1 MAISL
6 GNRAKMTTSTTGTG
20 TITLGS
26 AVSGYQSFDAAGIT
40 NSQTVR
46 YAIEDGTAFE
56 IGSGTYTSSGT
67 TLTRSVTESSNSDSA
82 ITLTGNAEVFITAT
96 VADLYINDGAS
107 TLTTTGVITG
117 GTVEAT
123 SDTAAGDNAAMGFT
137 SAEGLIL
144 TGQGS
149 TNDVTIK
156 NDADADV
163 LEIPTGTT
171 NVTVAGNLGVGGTVT
186 ATGTSVFATL
196 DISGDVDVDGTL
208 ESDAITLNGT
218 AVTATATL
226 DTGISNNNVPK
237 FTSGVAD
244 NDFLRV
250 DGTAIEGRSASEVLS
265 DIAAAP
271 AAGSSNIVTTGALNS
286 GSITSGF
293 GTIDTGSSNIT
304 TTGVGSFGSLD
315 ISGDIDVDGTT
326 NLDVVDIDGAVDMA
340 STALVTGVLTANGG
354 AVFNENSSDVDFRVE
369 SNGNANMLFVDGG
382 NDAVVIGHN
391 DATNGTFASSQAFQV
406 VGTSFTTS
414 SVGLTRFSADA
425 NGPSISLSKSR
436 AAGIGTDTVVQDN
449 DALGNIL
456 FTGADGTDLATQ
468 GASISAAID
477 GTPGGN
483 DMPTRLTFA
492 TTGDGNS
499 SPTERFRISSD
510 GSLSTPTSGTSNVR
524 FGVNAGNSIASGGD
538 KNVFVGDEAGT
549 ANTTGTRNVAVGFEA
564 LKTEDGHGRNVAVGY
579 HALEDLNAGTNALNI
594 GIGYNAGAN
603 LTTGIRNTLIGANAG
618 DDLTDADDNV
628 AIGRQAL
635 SSDTLGSK
643 SVAIGNDTLFAQN
656 FTTATDSYNTAVG
669 YAAGTAVTTGVDNTL
684 IGGGAGDALTD
695 ADNNVAVGRSALGS
709 DTLGSK
715 STAVGR
721 GALGAQNF
729 TTATDSNN
737 TAVGYTAGNSV
748 TTGTHNS
755 FLGAAAGLN
764 VTTGLRN
771 TLIGALAGDALT
783 DADSNV
789 AVGANALGADT
800 LGSKSIAIGQGA
812 LFNQNFTTAT
822 DSHNV
827 AIGHESGLS
836 VTTGVGNTFVG
847 SLAGDG
853 TDDGNNN
860 TAVGYL
866 ALSANCG
873 NDNTAVG
880 LFALGVCTGTNNT
893 GLGKDAAAALTSGSN
908 NLFLGK
914 DSGRTGSPGGN
925 VTTQSNGIYLG
936 DESIGACHIQ
946 VDWTVASDQRDKT
959 DFTALDLGLDFVK
972 ALAPVTYKWDKRSKY
987 GDKSADDYDLNAQT
1001 PDGTYKE
1008 DWLDIGFKAQEVQAL
1023 EEAAG
1028 YTTAAKKNLTVS
1040 TSDDGKQMGLQ
1051 YSKFVPILVKAIQ
1064 EQNAL
1069 IEALTARVATLE
1081 G

>member
-669 YAAGTAVTTGVDNTL
+669 YAAG
-684 IGGGAGDALTD
+684 
-695 ADNNVAVGRSALGS
+695 VA
-709 DTLGSK
+709 
-715 STAVGR
+715 
-721 GALGAQNF
+721 
-729 TTATDSNN
+729 
-737 TAVGYTAGNSV
+737 
-748 TTGTHNS
+748 
-755 FLGAAAGLN
+755 

>member
-1 MAISL
+1 
-6 GNRAKMTTSTTGTG
+6 MTTSTTGTG

-26 AVSGYQSFDAAGIT
+26 AVSGYQSFDAANIT
-40 NSQTVR
+40 NGQTVR

-326 NLDVVDIDGAVDMA
+326 NLDAVDVDGAVNFA
-340 STALVTGVLTANGG
+340 A
-354 AVFNENSSDVDFRVE
+354 DV
-369 SNGNANMLFVDGG
+369 
-382 NDAVVIGHN
+382 
-391 DATNGTFASSQAFQV
+391 TFA
-406 VGTSFTTS
+406 
-414 SVGLTRFSADA
+414 D
-425 NGPSISLSKSR
+425 
-436 AAGIGTDTVVQDN
+436 
-449 DALGNIL
+449 
-456 FTGADGTDLATQ
+456 GADIIT
-468 GASISAAID
+468 ASA
-477 GTPGGN
+477 
-483 DMPTRLTFA
+483 
-492 TTGDGNS
+492 
-499 SPTERFRISSD
+499 
-510 GSLSTPTSGTSNVR
+510 GTSNFR
-524 FGVNAGNSIASGGD
+524 AGVNAGNSITSGGD
-538 KNVFVGDEAGT
+538 KNVLIGDETGT
-549 ANTTGTRNVAVGFEA
+549 AITTGTRNTAIGFEA

-603 LTTGIRNTLIGANAG
+603 LTTGIRNTLIGGNAG

-656 FTTATDSYNTAVG
+656 FTTATNAYNTAVG
-669 YAAGTAVTTGVDNTL
+669 YQAGVQLTTGVQNTL
-684 IGGGAGDALTD
+684 IGGDAGDALTD
-695 ADNNVAVGRSALGS
+695 ADFNLAVGISALTS

-715 STAVGR
+715 STAIGYS
-721 GALGAQNF
+721 ALSLQNF
-729 TTATDSNN
+729 TTATDSFN
-737 TAVGYTAGNSV
+737 TAVG
-748 TTGTHNS
+748 HN
-755 FLGAAAGLN
+755 AGLN

-771 TLIGALAGDALT
+771 TLIGGLAGDALT

-822 DSHNV
+822 DSNNV
-827 AIGHESGLS
+827 AIGHEAGLN
-836 VTTGVGNTFVG
+836 VTTGTDNVLIGALAGDAITDGNTNVAVGSNSLSTNQRGDRNTAVGYKALEDMNPSGDVDTYNTAFGFFAGTNVTTGAQNTFVG
-847 SLAGDG
+847 ALAGDG
-853 TDDGNNN
+853 TDDGANN
-860 TAVGYL
+860 TAVGYGSL
-866 ALSANCG
+866 TSNCG
-873 NDNTAVG
+873 DSNTAVG
-880 LFALGVCTGTNNT
+880 YASLEDVTGSNCTAVGQSA
-893 GLGKDAAAALTSGSN
+893 GRDVSSGSN
-908 NLFLGK
+908 NSFLGA
-914 DSGRTGSPGGN
+914 DSGRSGSPGGAI
-925 VTTQSNGIYLG
+925 TTASNTIVLG
-936 DESIGACHIQ
+936 DGNVSACHIQ
-946 VDWTVASDQRDKT
+946 TDWTVASDQRDKT

-972 ALAPVTYKWDKRSKY
+972 ALAPVTYKWDKRAKY
-987 GDKSADDYDLNAQT
+987 GDITADDYDLSAQT
-1001 PDGTYKE
+1001 PDGTHKE

-1040 TSDDGKQMGLQ
+1040 TSSDGKQMGLQ